1 MGHGSRRLCRIL
13 PCQGHLAQITA
24 VGCGFP
30 QALVQQAMVSHSH
43 PQPQAQLGSRR
54 TRKEKDCFV
63 QLLLPRRFPGKGG
76 LESHKP
82 KKKVL
87 HTTSVCPAFC
97 FSIVSCLGLPEYL
110 CGVTAVRDLAS
121 MSLDHCVKRCFFL
134 LFPKNRTELKLLL
147 PLDACSLN
155 PVHCAS
161 ESACNFL
168 LLSGLQEA
176 EHTADRGF

>member
-1 MGHGSRRLCRIL
+1 MVLCSYF
-13 PCQGHLAQITA
+13 CQGGSQGKEALKAISQKKRFCTPLAYVQ
-24 VGCGFP
+24 P
-30 QALVQQAMVSHSH
+30 SALALCHAWV
-43 PQPQAQLGSRR
+43 
-54 TRKEKDCFV
+54 TRVPLWCD
-63 QLLLPRRFPGKGG
+63 P
-76 LESHKP
+76 
-82 KKKVL
+82 
-87 HTTSVCPAFC
+87 
-97 FSIVSCLGLPEYL
+97 
-110 CGVTAVRDLAS
+110 AVRDLAS
-121 MSLDHCVKRCFFL
+121 MSLDHSVKRCFFL